1 MEIERIKNNN
11 KGKIPK
17 GKKTKIKITGIKNPK
32 EVLATSKTLLINFL
46 KNKSLKITDPKWND
60 LVPKKISNF
69 ISQLEEID
77 FDNDDLLYN
86 QESSISDLKNLKNW
100 EWYSSKIINNGL
112 EIIVKDSFYPRYI
125 WIFHCQNIPLSK
137 FWLEDDKFG
146 NYGIETIRDV
156 TTYKKFKSL

>member
-1 MEIERIKNNN
+1 MVSFQISSVNPLMSLRKASI
-11 KGKIPK
+11 
-17 GKKTKIKITGIKNPK
+17 KKTFYYY
-32 EVLATSKTLLINFL
+32 V
-46 KNKSLKITDPKWND
+46 
-60 LVPKKISNF
+60 
-69 ISQLEEID
+69 
-77 FDNDDLLYN
+77 
-86 QESSISDLKNLKNW
+86 DLKNLKNW